1 MATKPEIAAEV
12 VALGYDRGQDSAP
25 RMVAKGSGYIGEK
38 ILEIARQHHI
48 PLYQDPQLTR
58 LLSRVE
64 LGDEVPESLYKAVA
78 QVILFAWE
86 LSEQQS
92 SLDHPTGTNPPPEQ
106 PPQEDSSSHIE
117 KQESEPQP
125 GDGC

>member
-12 VALGYDRGQDSAP
+12 VALSYDRGQDSAP

-38 ILEIARQHHI
+38 ILEIAREHHI

-58 LLSRVE
+58 LLSQIE

-106 PPQEDSSSHIE
+106 PPQGGSSGHIE

-125 GDGC
+125 GDG